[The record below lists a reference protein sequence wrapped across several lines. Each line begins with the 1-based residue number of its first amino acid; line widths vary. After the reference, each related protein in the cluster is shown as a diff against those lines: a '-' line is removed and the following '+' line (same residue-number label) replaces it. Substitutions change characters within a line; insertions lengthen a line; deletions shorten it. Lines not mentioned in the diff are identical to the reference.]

1 VRKRHVSSGFPT
13 VVKRKNGKKVVIW
26 RWYGVGSDGKSHERW
41 KTLGLASRFKSDAAA
56 RQEAERLGLGRPL
69 EDGPRIF
76 KELVDH
82 WLEAECPDTDEDP
95 NERRAFSTRDNYRG
109 YLRKW
114 ITPRWGDQA
123 LEQVKAVAVES
134 WLASLKKE
142 NNTALANGSKKKI
155 RDLMHLLYEHA
166 IRYEWTDRNP
176 ITSVRQSGLRQSTPI
191 RLNVDQLSQLIFGQ
205 LKQRER
211 LMVLLDFGTGLRRGE
226 LSGVRWEDIC
236 FKDKVLT
243 PKRSIVK
250 QRIGK
255 VKTEASKKSI
265 PLDDVLIEELLAWR
279 RETPYAGDS
288 DYIFASTKMKGKQP
302 YWMSR
307 IMQYHIKPV
316 AAKAGIGIKGWHTL
330 RHSYTTLLRQ
340 NNNNPKV
347 VQGLLRHASF
357 SITMN
362 VYDDAMSEEKR
373 NAHRGVIQQ
382 LNRSVTRS
390 APKPAIPQIVDKVGV
405 PDGI

>member
-1 VRKRHVSSGFPT
+1 MRKRHTSTGFT
-13 VVKRKNGKKVVIW
+13 SVVKRKNGKKVVVW
-26 RWYGVGSDGKSHERW
+26 RWYEMDQRGKSRERW
-41 KTLGLASRFKSDAAA
+41 KTLGLASQFKSDAAA
-56 RQEAERLGLGRPL
+56 RHEAERLGLGRPA
-69 EDGPRIF
+69 EEGPRTL
-76 KELVDH
+76 KELVAH
-82 WLEAECPDTDEDP
+82 WLDTECPETDDDP
-95 NERRAFSTRDNYRG
+95 NQRRAFSTRDNYRG

-114 ITPRWGDQA
+114 IIPRWGEQA
-123 LEQVKAVAVES
+123 LDEVKAVAVET
-134 WLASLKKE
+134 WLSTLTKDDG
-142 NNTALANGSKKKI
+142 TSMANGSKKKI

-176 ITSVRQSGLRQSTPI
+176 ITSVRQSGMRQSTPI
-191 RLNVDQLSQLIFGQ
+191 RLSVDQLSQLIYGI

-211 LMVLLDFGTGLRRGE
+211 VMVLLDFGTGLRRGE
-226 LSGVRWEDIC
+226 LSGVRWEDIS
-236 FKDKVLT
+236 FEDKILT

-279 RETPYAGDS
+279 RDTPYAQDGD
-288 DYIFASTKMKGKQP
+288 YVFASTKMRGKQP

-307 IMQYHIKPV
+307 IMQHHIKP
-316 AAKAGIGIKGWHTL
+316 AAAQAGIEMKGWHTL

-347 VQGLLRHASF
+347 VQGLLRHASY

-362 VYDDAMSEEKR
+362 VYDEAMSEEKR

-382 LNRSVTRS
+382 LQRSVNRS
-390 APKPAIPQIVDKVGV
+390 APKPAISQVVDKVGV